1 MKATSKSELPPGC
14 ADFLYADF
22 PRVAKPRLA
31 YWLKRNEPLGG
42 IRTQL
47 PPIPMAN
54 STFDLSL
61 IDSRLSM
68 VSQIPV
74 ISSLC
79 LYREYNFAGGGKG
92 KGDGEEG
99 KEGEDEKN
107 KEGKE
112 GEGDGEGGEKDEEA
126 RKKKEEEG
134 KKTEDRISDLVK
146 KAKSESDRANAAEK
160 RVKEL
165 EAEQKKR
172 EEEEL
177 AKKGEHEE
185 LAKTREQE
193 RDAAVAEKENAET
206 SLGEHDAA
214 IKEHVELTLGSIEEE
229 EKKKSAQT
237 ILEGLS
243 ALDQFRKLS
252 EVLNLIGHSSSKGF
266 GSSTPA
272 GTKETGSTEKEQKQN
287 RFDELVT
294 KEGKGETL
302 TAKERKEK
310 YDLMN
315 ELSTWDK

>member
-1 MKATSKSELPPGC
+1 M
-14 ADFLYADF
+14 D
-22 PRVAKPRLA
+22 
-31 YWLKRNEPLGG
+31 
-42 IRTQL
+42 
-47 PPIPMAN
+47 N
-54 STFDLSL
+54 STSDLSL
-61 IDSRLSM
+61 IDSRLSL
-68 VSQIPV
+68 VSQVPELR
-74 ISSLC
+74 SQC
-79 LYREYNFAGGGKG
+79 FYREYNFAGGGKG

-99 KEGEDEKN
+99 KEGEDGKN

-112 GEGDGEGGEKDEEA
+112 GGENGEGEGEDEEA

-146 KAKSESDRANAAEK
+146 KAKSESDRADTAEK

-165 EAEQKKR
+165 EAENKKR

-193 RDAAVAEKENAET
+193 RDTALAAKEKAEAA
-206 SLGEHDAA
+206 LGEHDAA
-214 IKEHVELTLGSIEEE
+214 IKAQVESTLGSIEGE

-237 ILEGLS
+237 ILSGLS
-243 ALDQFRKLS
+243 ALEQFKKLP
-252 EVLNLIGHSSSKGF
+252 EVLNLIGHASSGGF

-315 ELSTWDK
+315 ELSTWDKS